1 MALLGVGL
9 ERCFPKVP
17 KYGCFVCNAEA
28 HIQIKKS
35 IVRATFLLL
44 ASLSLFLI
52 VMSTTW
58 NPSLQPTF
66 VPTKADLMPSTL
78 VLGMGVGTFT
88 TIVMAVVLLFV
99 FCLSG
104 PCVVEKKLVWRIV
117 SVLVC
122 TLVFLILLYAPREP
136 LYETSEPLTTVSRRI
151 QY

>member
-1 MALLGVGL
+1 
-9 ERCFPKVP
+9 
-17 KYGCFVCNAEA
+17 
-28 HIQIKKS
+28 
-35 IVRATFLLL
+35 
-44 ASLSLFLI
+44 
-52 VMSTTW
+52 MSTTW

-104 PCVVEKKLVWRIV
+104 PCDVEKKLVWRIL